1 MAKCTVCRKQFSA
14 PFWKFASLCPECIA
28 ANQEMH
34 TKLKG
39 LTPVFIVTPCL
50 VAINVVVFAAMVVC
64 GVSIMD
70 PDLSDLIRWGADYGA
85 LTLGPQPWRLLTAMF
100 LHIGLIHLGFNMW
113 CLWSLGRLAERLMGN
128 LNFLVLYLL
137 SGVGGGLLS
146 LWLHP
151 QLVSAGASGAIF
163 GVAGGI
169 VTLLVLKKAQ
179 IPGPAMKQTLN
190 SMLLF
195 IGYNLLYGMRGG
207 IDNAAHLGGLL
218 SGAALGAFVPE
229 RVLGDASPTA
239 SSALAQEPSSPMFK
253 FAAVA
258 LACFLMAGYGYV
270 RRSHGAVAGQES
282 SVDLDLFAL
291 GKDDRTNLQESAKL
305 VESGQADDSTIDKL
319 RAVTLHVPSSGL
331 AHIVLAEAYVQKA
344 KYSEAIPEYRKAI
357 ALKPNYAPSHFE
369 LGSALLQNGQND
381 QAIEEYHTAL
391 RLDPNNA
398 NARNNLGVA
407 LERTG
412 DAKGALEEYSQA
424 HTLAPKDE
432 TFNRNF
438 NRLSNSGKN

>member
-1 MAKCTVCRKQFSA
+1 MAKCTVCRKQFPA
-14 PFWKFASLCPECIA
+14 PFWKFANRCPECVA
-28 ANQEMH
+28 ANQELH
-34 TKLKG
+34 TKLKE
-39 LTPVFIVTPCL
+39 LTPTFIVTPCL
-50 VAINVVVFAAMVVC
+50 VAINVVVFAAMVIR

-85 LTLGPQPWRLLTAMF
+85 LTLGPQPWRLVTAMF
-100 LHIGLIHLGFNMW
+100 LHIGLIHLAFNMW

-128 LNFLVLYLL
+128 LNFLILYLL
-137 SGVGGGLLS
+137 SGLGGGLLS

-169 VTLLVLKKAQ
+169 VALLLLKKAQ

-190 SMLLF
+190 SMLFF

-218 SGAALGAFVPE
+218 SGAALGAFIPE
-229 RVLGDASPTA
+229 RVPETAPPTA
-239 SSALAQEPSSPMFK
+239 SSAMAQEPSAPMFK

-258 LACFLMAGYGYV
+258 LACLLFAGYGYV
-270 RRSHGAVAGQES
+270 CRSHSAVAGQET

-291 GKDDRTNLQESAKL
+291 GKDDRTNLQDSAKL

-319 RAVTLHVPSSGL
+319 KAVTLHVPTSCL

-344 KYSEAIPEYRKAI
+344 KYNEAIPEYRKAI
-357 ALKPNYAPSHFE
+357 DLKPNYAPSHFE
-369 LGSALLQNGQND
+369 LGSALLQSGQND
-381 QAIEEYHTAL
+381 QAIQEYQTSL
-391 RLDPNNA
+391 RLDPKNA

-407 LERTG
+407 RERTG
-412 DAKGALEEYSQA
+412 DQKGALEEYSLA
-424 HTLAPKDE
+424 HTLDPKDE
-432 TFNRNF
+432 TFNKNF
-438 NRLSNSGKN
+438 NRLSTSGKN